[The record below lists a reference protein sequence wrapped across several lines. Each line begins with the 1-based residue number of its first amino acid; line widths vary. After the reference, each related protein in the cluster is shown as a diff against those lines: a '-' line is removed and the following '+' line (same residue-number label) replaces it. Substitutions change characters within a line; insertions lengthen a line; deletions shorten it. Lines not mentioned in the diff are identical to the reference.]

1 MNLDMKSKP
10 RKIRAFIEATYPAFI
25 TMWWVWVEPFGR
37 NHYLSNAFIALNI
50 LCIAFIGYI
59 ESSPTPVEIK
69 QAIQIKA
76 LVNSLKHVITTICL
90 GSILILAI
98 GLIGNAITLKPRL
111 LLSLL
116 SYPLWALLQ
125 DGIVLFFI
133 LPRAERALGEN
144 YGTIYTCFLFSIIH
158 LPSPIF
164 SISSFILIATLIVIW
179 KKYRSLIAVALIH
192 GILGALANK
201 TLLFSMRIGKAG
213 LNL

>member
-1 MNLDMKSKP
+1 MKSNQK
-10 RKIRAFIEATYPAFI
+10 KIRAFIEATYPAFI
-25 TMWWVWVEPFGR
+25 TIWWVWTEPFGR

-59 ESSPTPVEIK
+59 EGSPTPGEIK
-69 QAIQIKA
+69 RAMQIKA
-76 LVNSLKHVITTICL
+76 LINSLKYVIPIISW
-90 GSILILAI
+90 GSILILVI
-98 GLIGNAITLKPRL
+98 GLIGDAITLKPRL

-125 DGIVLFFI
+125 DGIVLLFI
-133 LPRAERALGEN
+133 LPRAEIALGKN
-144 YGTIYTCFLFSIIH
+144 YGTIYACFLFSIIH

-179 KKYRSLIAVALIH
+179 RKYHSLIAVALIH

-201 TLLFSMRIGKAG
+201 ILSFSMRIGKAG